1 MQDHTDSHIDEIIK
15 RKRELKELY
24 LSLLLRS
31 FAISMISIFVPIY
44 LLINGFLLTE
54 VLLFY
59 IIMNTVKIVIDPLT
73 ATLTSKIGIKRT
85 LVLSAPTTIAFF
97 GLLHFLE
104 SFQIP
109 LYLIS
114 VIGAIALSL
123 YWIPIT
129 SDFAKSGDKK
139 HRGSQTALFNLMPKL
154 AGIIAPVTGAF
165 IAEFFGFQILFIL
178 ISAIIVSSTIPLL
191 ASSDYKSKVTCNWQ
205 KYVQKGTKVSDLMFI
220 SGFMS
225 ETTRVLFPIY
235 IFLTLNSVV
244 GLGELGSI
252 LAIGTFTLTLGMK
265 KLTDRFGKHYL
276 IRVAGFIFLFGWLI
290 IMSASDFYLLG
301 IVAIILGLGESMF
314 EIPLFTI
321 ETNEAHSRPT
331 EFMTLRAMTRR
342 LGMTIASALA
352 LLTGNLETVFLLAAL
367 LSAYVI
373 IRKK

>member
-1 MQDHTDSHIDEIIK
+1 MQDHTTSHIDEIIK
-15 RKRELKELY
+15 REQELKELY

-59 IIMNTVKIVIDPLT
+59 IIMNTVKIIIDPIT
-73 ATLTSKIGIKRT
+73 ALITSKIGIKRT
-85 LVLSAPTTIAFF
+85 ITISAPITIAFF
-97 GLLHFLE
+97 GLLYFLKD
-104 SFQIP
+104 FQIP
-109 LYLIS
+109 LYGIS
-114 VIGAIALSL
+114 IIGAVALSL

-139 HRGSQTALFNLMPKL
+139 HRGSQSALFNLMPKI
-154 AGIIAPVTGAF
+154 AGIAAPMVGAI
-165 IAEFFGFQILFIL
+165 IAELFDFQVLFVL
-178 ISAIIVSSTIPLL
+178 ISTIIIGSTIPLL
-191 ASSDYKSKVTCNWQ
+191 ASSDYKSKIKCNWP
-205 KYVQKGTKVSDLMFI
+205 KYIKKGTKVSDLMFV
-220 SGFMS
+220 SGYMA
-225 ETTRVLFPIY
+225 ETIKVIFPIY
-235 IFLTLNSVV
+235 VFLTLNSVV
-244 GLGELGSI
+244 DLGGLGSI
-252 LAIGTFTLTLGMK
+252 LAIGTISLTLAMR
-265 KLTDRFGKHYL
+265 KLSERFGKHYL
-276 IRVAGFIFLFGWLI
+276 IKIAGFIFLFGWLV

-342 LGMTIASALA
+342 LGMTIASLLA
-352 LLTGNLETVFLLAAL
+352 LLTGSLETVFLLAAL
-367 LSAYVI
+367 LSAYII